1 MASKKDIL
9 RKIRILINQQ
19 FDTPHAAFAFFD
31 KSGDGK
37 LSRVEIKK
45 MLSAAEISGFLTGI
59 VSRTLIKE
67 LDKDQDRSV
76 TWPEFKDEVK
86 NLLSKQEKD

>member
-9 RKIRILINQQ
+9 RKIRILLNQQ

-31 KSGDGK
+31 KGGDGK
-37 LSRVEIKK
+37 LSRSEIKN

-59 VSRTLIKE
+59 VSRTLVKE
-67 LDKDQDRSV
+67 LDKDKDRQV
-76 TWPEFKDEVK
+76 TWPEFKTEVK
-86 NLLSKQEKD
+86 KLLAETK

>member
-9 RKIRILINQQ
+9 RKIRILLNQQ

-37 LSRVEIKK
+37 LNRSEIKK
-45 MLSAAEISGFLTGI
+45 MLAAAEISGFLTGI

-67 LDKDQDRSV
+67 LDKDKDSSV

-86 NLLSKQEKD
+86 KLLSKK

>member
-9 RKIRILINQQ
+9 RKIRILLNQQ

-31 KSGDGK
+31 KNGDGK
-37 LSRVEIKK
+37 LSRAEIKN
-45 MLSAAEISGFLTGI
+45 MLSAADISGFLTGI

-67 LDKDQDRSV
+67 LDKNKDKSV
-76 TWPEFKDEVK
+76 TWKEFKTEVK
-86 NLLSKQEKD
+86 KLLAK